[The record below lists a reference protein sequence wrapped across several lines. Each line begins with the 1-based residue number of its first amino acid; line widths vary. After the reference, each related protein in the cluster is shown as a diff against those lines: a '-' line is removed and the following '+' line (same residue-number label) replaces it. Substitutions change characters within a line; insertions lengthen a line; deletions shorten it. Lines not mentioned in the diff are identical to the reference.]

1 MTDKL
6 PSADERLQ
14 DREDSPTPLDNVGRA
29 EAARASAGT
38 IAGPAPASAST
49 TDMELAYES
58 GVELKARSQWA
69 YARMRFFRHRLA
81 VVSLFVLI
89 LIGLIAIFAKHVAPY
104 GFNDQDYL
112 NIAKGPTRDHPFGT
126 DLLGRD
132 YLSRVIYGLQT
143 SLWVAFFVAILSTL
157 IGTAIG
163 AVAGYYG
170 GTVDNLLMRF
180 TDLILTQTA
189 LHQFSPEASAVH

>member
-38 IAGPAPASAST
+38 IAVPAPASAST
-49 TDMELAYES
+49 ADMELAYES

-89 LIGLIAIFAKHVAPY
+89 LIGLIAIFAKHVAPT
-104 GFNDQDYL
+104 
-112 NIAKGPTRDHPFGT
+112 ASTTRT
-126 DLLGRD
+126 TSTSRRGRRGITP
-132 YLSRVIYGLQT
+132 SGRT
-143 SLWVAFFVAILSTL
+143 CS
-157 IGTAIG
+157 G
-163 AVAGYYG
+163 A
-170 GTVDNLLMRF
+170 T
-180 TDLILTQTA
+180 T
-189 LHQFSPEASAVH
+189 